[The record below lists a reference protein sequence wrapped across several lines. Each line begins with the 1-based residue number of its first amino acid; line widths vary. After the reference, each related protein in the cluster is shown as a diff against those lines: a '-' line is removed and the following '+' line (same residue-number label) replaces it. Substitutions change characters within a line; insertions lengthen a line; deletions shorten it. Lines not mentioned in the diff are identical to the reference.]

1 MTNSFILSFFIL
13 EEDVKVTS
21 LNPFLDLSGYAI
33 LIYTWEFL
41 DDERVFISMKVIA
54 ENRKARHIYTIIETA
69 EAGIELQGTEVKAL
83 RHNAV
88 SLDQSFARVEGGEMW
103 IYDLYISPYDYGNL
117 FNHNPRRPRR
127 LLLHK
132 KEILRWGSQ
141 VEAKGMT
148 IVPLRMYFNDRGRVK
163 VEIALVKPKKVY
175 DRRQEIQE
183 REEERNLRRVLKTKV

>member
-1 MTNSFILSFFIL
+1 MEGN
-13 EEDVKVTS
+13 
-21 LNPFLDLSGYAI
+21 
-33 LIYTWEFL
+33 
-41 DDERVFISMKVIA
+41 RVFKIMKVIA
-54 ENRKARHIYTIIETA
+54 ENRKARHIYTIVEKA
-69 EAGIELQGTEVKAL
+69 EAGIELQGTEVKSL
-83 RHNAV
+83 RNHAV

-103 IYDLYISPYDYGNL
+103 LYDLHISPYDYGNL
-117 FNHNPRRPRR
+117 FNHDPRRPRR

-132 KEILRWGSQ
+132 REILRWGSQ

-148 IVPLRMYFNDRGRVK
+148 IVPLRMYFNDRGKVK